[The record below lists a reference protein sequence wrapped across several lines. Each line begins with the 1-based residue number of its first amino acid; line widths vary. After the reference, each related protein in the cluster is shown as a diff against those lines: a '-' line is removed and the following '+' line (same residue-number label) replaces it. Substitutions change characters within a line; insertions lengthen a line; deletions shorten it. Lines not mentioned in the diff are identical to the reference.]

1 MYKSANELHPNL
13 SLWACA
19 DCRAPPFLGLCAMAE
34 KENSVEVNALLT
46 STESKEKL
54 GKMHTVIILITV

>member
-13 SLWACA
+13 SLRACA
-19 DCRAPPFLGLCAMAE
+19 DCRAPPFLGPCAMAE